1 MKQLTL
7 PKKLKVGDNWY
18 SVDIAETL
26 RDRMMAGEVHYGKRT
41 ITLARRSYHG
51 IPLKLSALHETFWH
65 ELVHAILDSM
75 DRTDL
80 NNDENFVEEFSA
92 RLAKAIASARFG

>member
-18 SVDIAETL
+18 SVDVAETM
-26 RDRMMAGEVHYGKRT
+26 RERMYVGEVHYAKRT
-41 ITLARRSYHG
+41 ITLARKSYHG

-65 ELVHAILDSM
+65 ELTHAILDSM
-75 DRTDL
+75 GEHKL
-80 NNDENFVEEFSA
+80 NNNERFVEEFAA
-92 RLAKAIASARFG
+92 RLAKAIQTARF

>member
-18 SVDIAETL
+18 SVDVAESM
-26 RDRMMAGEVHYGKRT
+26 RERMYMGEVHYGKRT
-41 ITLARRSYHG
+41 ITLARKSYHG

-65 ELVHAILDSM
+65 ELTHAILESM
-75 DRTDL
+75 GRTDL
-80 NNDENFVEEFSA
+80 DNDENFVEEFSA
-92 RLAKAIASARFG
+92 RLSKAIASARF